1 MGYVS
6 FRGVSTEALGVWI
19 AKGGMPPHMKA
30 KMRATEYEIPGRNG
44 AVHVIDG
51 YSPFDL
57 PVTLQM
63 MRNDAH
69 TRQLINAWADGT
81 GKLFTSDDT
90 QRVWEATVLRAVE
103 YKRAEY
109 GGKFYDT
116 ATVVFRCQP
125 FMREREPERIE
136 LTASGTLR
144 NIGNV
149 EALPEIV
156 VYGNGNCTVNIG
168 RQTITLEGVAGDVTI
183 DSTAGYV
190 YAETGAVS
198 MKGEFPT
205 LGLGDTAVSFGGGV
219 TSLVITPHWGWI

>member
-63 MRNDAH
+63 MQNDAH

-81 GKLFTSDDT
+81 GELFTSDDT
-90 QRVWEATVLRAVE
+90 QRVWKATVLRAVE

-125 FMREREPERIE
+125 IMRERVPEIVE
-136 LTASGTLR
+136 LTAPGTLH

-149 EALPEIV
+149 EAQPLIEV
-156 VYGNGNCTVNIG
+156 TGTGTCTVNIG
-168 RQTITLEGVAGDVTI
+168 GQTITLEDVSDTVVI
-183 DSTAGYV
+183 DCEAGYA
-190 YAETGAVS
+190 YTIQGAVT
-198 MKGEFPT
+198 MKGEFPVI
-205 LGLGDTAVSFGGGV
+205 GLNDTSVSFGGGTTRV
-219 TSLVITPHWGWI
+219 VITPNWGWI

>member
-6 FRGVSTEALGVWI
+6 FRGVSTEALGVFI
-19 AKGGMPPHMKA
+19 AKGGMPSHVKA
-30 KMRATEYEIPGRNG
+30 KTRATEYEIPGRNG

-57 PVTLQM
+57 AVTLQL

-81 GKLFTSDDT
+81 GELFSSDDT
-90 QRVWEATVLRAVE
+90 QRVWQATVIRAVE

-109 GGKFYDT
+109 GGAFYDT
-116 ATVVFRCQP
+116 AKVIFRCQP
-125 FMREREPERIE
+125 FMRERMPEVVE

-149 EALPEIV
+149 EALPQV
-156 VYGNGNCTVNIG
+156 VVHGSGDCTVTIG
-168 RQTITLEGVAGDVTI
+168 TETIRLEGVDGSVTI
-183 DSTAGYV
+183 DSETGYV
-190 YAETGAVS
+190 YSAEGAVA
-198 MKGEFPT
+198 MEGEFPV

-219 TSLVITPHWGWI
+219 TSLEITPHWGWI

>member
-81 GKLFTSDDT
+81 GELFTSDDT

-109 GGKFYDT
+109 DGKFYDT

-125 FMREREPERIE
+125 IMRERVPEIVE
-136 LTASGTLR
+136 LTAPGTLH

-149 EALPEIV
+149 ESLPVIEV
-156 VYGNGNCTVNIG
+156 TGTGTCTVNIG
-168 RQTITLEGVAGDVTI
+168 GQTITLEDVSDTVVI
-183 DSTAGYV
+183 DCEAGYV
-190 YAETGAVS
+190 YTIQGAVT
-198 MKGEFPT
+198 MKGEFPVI
-205 LGLGDTAVSFGGGV
+205 GLNDTPVSFGGGTTRV
-219 TSLVITPHWGWI
+219 VITPNWGWI

>member
-81 GKLFTSDDT
+81 GELFTSDDT

-109 GGKFYDT
+109 GGRFYDT
-116 ATVVFRCQP
+116 ATVRFRCQP
-125 FMREREPERIE
+125 FMRERTPQVVE
-136 LTASGTLR
+136 LTGAGTLR
-144 NIGNV
+144 NVGNV
-149 EALPEIV
+149 EALPTIE
-156 VYGNGNCTVNIG
+156 VYGSGNCTVNIG
-168 RQTITLEGVAGDVTI
+168 GQTIKLEGVSDAVVI
-183 DSTAGYV
+183 DSAAGYV
-190 YAETGAVS
+190 YSAQGAVA
-198 MKGEFPT
+198 MEGEFPV
-205 LGLGDTAVSFGGGV
+205 LGLGDTAVSFGGGTTRV
-219 TSLVITPHWGWI
+219 VITPHWGWV